1 MTGQRRGLSMGRLAL
16 FSLGSA
22 AAVLA
27 LATVLLAVLKP
38 GPVVGLVIVLAGV
51 AGAIAAMGLVSTR
64 MTRRAL
70 DDSAEDEQ
78 SAGEQGGDPGTGS
91 PR

>member
-27 LATVLLAVLKP
+27 LATVVLAVLKP
-38 GPVVGLVIVLAGV
+38 GPVLGLAIVLAGV
-51 AGAIAAMGLVSTR
+51 VGAILAMGLVSTR

-70 DDSAEDEQ
+70 DGSADEEQ
-78 SAGEQGGDPGTGS
+78 GAGDRGGDPGTGS

>member
-1 MTGQRRGLSMGRLAL
+1 MGRLAL

-27 LATVLLAVLKP
+27 LATVVLAVIEP
-38 GPVVGLVIVLAGV
+38 GPVLGLLIVLAGV
-51 AGAIAAMGLVSTR
+51 GGAILAMGLVSTR

-70 DDSAEDEQ
+70 DDSADEER
-78 SAGEQGGDPGTGS
+78 SAGDPGTGS
-91 PR
+91 SR

>member
-1 MTGQRRGLSMGRLAL
+1 MGRLAL
-16 FSLGSA
+16 FSLGAA

-27 LATVLLAVLKP
+27 LATVALAVLKP
-38 GPVVGLVIVLAGV
+38 GPALGLVIVLVGV

-70 DDSAEDEQ
+70 DRDE
-78 SAGEQGGDPGTGS
+78 GDPDTD
-91 PR
+91 RAR

>member
-16 FSLGSA
+16 FSLGAA

-27 LATVLLAVLKP
+27 LATVALAALEP
-38 GPVVGLVIVLAGV
+38 GPGLGLVIVLAGV
-51 AGAIAAMGLVSTR
+51 AGAIAAMGMVSTR

-70 DDSAEDEQ
+70 DAAAEDERA
-78 SAGEQGGDPGTGS
+78 AGDRGGDPGTGS

>member
-1 MTGQRRGLSMGRLAL
+1 MGRLAL

-27 LATVLLAVLKP
+27 LATVVLAILKP
-38 GPVVGLVIVLAGV
+38 GPVLGLIIVLAGV
-51 AGAIAAMGLVSTR
+51 GGAILAMGLASTR

-70 DDSAEDEQ
+70 DGSADDEG